1 MPPAPAAG
9 GSERRPRGATRSLAI
24 VTARDTT
31 RAEARPVTVEGFRRA
46 VGRFATGVTVVTA
59 VDGGLDHAM
68 TANAFTSVS
77 LDPLLVLVC
86 VENEA
91 RFYDAITTAGAW
103 AVSIL
108 DASARPAADWLATR
122 GRPLHGQL
130 DRIPFRRGVTGA
142 AILEQSTAWLEC
154 RTQAVHPGGDHTI
167 VVGEVIALGLGEE
180 SNGALLYHRSRYRFL
195 DPPH

>member
-1 MPPAPAAG
+1 
-9 GSERRPRGATRSLAI
+9 
-24 VTARDTT
+24 VTTHDTA
-31 RAEARPVTVEGFRRA
+31 RAEARPVTVEAFRRA

-59 VDGGLDHAM
+59 VDGGIDHAM

-91 RFYDAITTAGAW
+91 RFHDAITAAGAW

-108 DASARPAADWLATR
+108 DASARPVASWLATR

-142 AILEQSTAWLEC
+142 AVLEQSSAWLEC
-154 RTQAVHPGGDHTI
+154 RTQAVHPGGDHDI
-167 VVGEVIALGLGEE
+167 VVGEVISLGLGDE
-180 SNGALLYHRSRYRFL
+180 SHGALLYHRSSYRFL
-195 DPPH
+195 DSRH